1 MKIRSLLFGS
11 LLLASAG
18 ASAGMAENVTRLK
31 IGGADVIAY
40 PTAIQDV
47 VTIVGSLPAG
57 DAFAGPDNPA
67 VPTLA
72 GMMLDKGTTRSDK
85 FEIAQQLEGAG
96 AAISFGVGQQTLD
109 IRAKC
114 LRADLPMVLH
124 LIVEQLRT
132 PAFSAEEFGKV
143 QKQLTGAL
151 TRSKEDTDFRAGEAF
166 LRAVYP
172 PGHPNRIPTVDE
184 MLAAIGRTQLS
195 ELKAFHAAH
204 YGPANLTLAIVGD
217 FDVKTVQSQLQKDLK
232 GWSGGR
238 PVVTASTPASTGAAA
253 TESID
258 MADKTSVSIVL
269 GQASGVRYRDDDA
282 LALRMATAILGSG
295 FTGRLMKIV
304 RDEEGLTYGIGAY
317 LDNDMFTD
325 GDWRIVASFA
335 PELTEQ
341 GVASTRRELARWWQ
355 DGVTAGELAARK
367 ADLVGSYKVGLATTN
382 GLAGFLLRT
391 VQRGKPLSWL
401 DDYPKA
407 LNALTL
413 EQVNGA
419 IRRHLDPAKMV
430 LVEAGTLSKPE

>member
-1 MKIRSLLFGS
+1 MKIRIPLLVLLFLTS
-11 LLLASAG
+11 LG
-18 ASAGMAENVTRLK
+18 ASAGMAEKVTRLR

-57 DAFAGPDNPA
+57 DAFAGADNPA

-72 GMMLDKGTTRSDK
+72 GMMLDKGTTRADK
-85 FEIAQQLEGAG
+85 FAIARQLESVG
-96 AAISFGVGQQTLD
+96 AAISFSVSEQTLD

-114 LRADLPMVLH
+114 LRADLPLVLR
-124 LIVEQLRT
+124 LMVEQLRT
-132 PAFSAEEFGKV
+132 PAFSADEFEKV
-143 QKQLTGAL
+143 RKQLAGML
-151 TRSKEDTDFRAGEAF
+151 TRAKEDTDFRATEAF

-172 PGHPNRIPTVDE
+172 AGHPNRTPTVDE
-184 MLAAIGRTQLS
+184 MLAAISRTQLAD
-195 ELKAFHAAH
+195 LKSFHAQH
-204 YGPANLTLAIVGD
+204 YGPAHLTLAIVGD
-217 FDVKTVQSQLQKDLK
+217 FDVKTVRSQLQQDLR

-238 PVVTASTPASTGAAA
+238 EVIGAPVPATARASSET
-253 TESID
+253 IQ
-258 MADKTSVSIVL
+258 MPDKTSVSVVI
-269 GQASGVRYRDDDA
+269 GQPSGIRYRDDDA

-295 FTGRLMKIV
+295 FTGRLMKTV
-304 RDEEGLTYGIGAY
+304 RDGEGLTYGIGAY
-317 LDNDMFTD
+317 LDNDVYAD

-341 GVASTRRELARWWQ
+341 GVGSTRRELMRWWQ
-355 DGVTAGELAARK
+355 DGVTAEELAARK
-367 ADLVGSYKVGLATTN
+367 ADLVGSYKVGLATTG

-419 IRRHLDPAKMV
+419 IRRHLDPARMV
-430 LVEAGTLSKPE
+430 VVEAGTLPDGG